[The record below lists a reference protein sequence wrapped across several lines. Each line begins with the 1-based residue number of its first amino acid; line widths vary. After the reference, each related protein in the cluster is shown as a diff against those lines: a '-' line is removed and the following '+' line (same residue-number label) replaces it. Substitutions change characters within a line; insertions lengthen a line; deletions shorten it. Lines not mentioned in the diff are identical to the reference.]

1 MNKDDLQSLC
11 AFCLRPECDEKS
23 HKMIKKGSLPTR
35 PHKND
40 QTLFFFFLK
49 EKKKHKHGGKNAT
62 ALKIDA
68 RVLWFLLP
76 EALRIECSKQL
87 CDQPRSAD

>member
-1 MNKDDLQSLC
+1 MKN
-11 AFCLRPECDEKS
+11 
-23 HKMIKKGSLPTR
+23 PTR
-35 PHKND
+35 WLKKVPYPRD
-40 QTLFFFFLK
+40 PIRMIRLFFFFFK
-49 EKKKHKHGGKNAT
+49 EKKKRKHGGKNAT